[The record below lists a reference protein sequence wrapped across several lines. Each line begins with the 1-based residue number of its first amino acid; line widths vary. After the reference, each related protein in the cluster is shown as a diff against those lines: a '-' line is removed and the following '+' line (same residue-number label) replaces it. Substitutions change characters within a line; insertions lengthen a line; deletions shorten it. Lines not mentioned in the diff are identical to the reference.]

1 MKLVFR
7 SQSVLFLILVTS
19 VINIESVF
27 AKDVIQARYG
37 VAGQFF
43 DVTAVVKEKIT
54 NGSSE
59 ITVANQNF
67 SEDPVPGQLKLLIV
81 TYRDDSGLQEISFK
95 EGETVQLPDLK
106 VIPKIDLAFSEI
118 EKNTDQE
125 QCKTTS
131 EKELS
136 FNIKEFKRR
145 VESATVTI
153 EYNQAD
159 RAAGATGFLVEFKG
173 QKYILT
179 NIHVLEGEATT
190 ESQVIWSEGPRDYRS
205 GIGRISHLSRL
216 RTSYDVFQKQL
227 VTSPLPKIKTTSG
240 DTLQVSPS
248 LLLSEARDIAL
259 IPVKTD
265 LEPLLIADEPAKSGQ
280 DIFVVGNPEAEHTL
294 IVLDGKIDATG
305 PERLELSCVGELKQ
319 GMSGGAVVD
328 SKTGKV
334 IGAIAY
340 AVRKIQNTNNKF
352 DVEQIFINGQLHIVR
367 INDRFER
374 VVRNF
379 AFRIDNINDFQNIT
393 WAQFL
398 TDCGALHAMNERS
411 LNIARAAQAP
421 YINHGNNQMGLF
433 EIPPDFNSSINILYS
448 STISK
453 LRSPQNQIDFNK
465 KWLTFQNTLQN
476 LLNQDM
482 SNPQYKIKT
491 PYIRRMVEQD
501 IFSDRQYLATKLR
514 SLSGKFPS
522 ISEFK

>member
-1 MKLVFR
+1 MVFR
-7 SQSVLFLILVTS
+7 ACYFFFWASSFFC
-19 VINIESVF
+19 IESIF
-27 AKDVIQARYG
+27 AKNVIEARYG
-37 VAGQFF
+37 VAGDFL
-43 DVTAVVKEKIT
+43 DVTTIVKEKIS

-59 ITVANQNF
+59 LTVGDQNF
-67 SEDPVPGQLKLLIV
+67 IEDPVPGKLKVLIV
-81 TYRDDSGLQEISFK
+81 TYRDDSGLQEITFK

-106 VIPKIDLAFSEI
+106 VLPKIDLAFSEI
-118 EKNTDQE
+118 KKNSEQD
-125 QCKTTS
+125 QCKTNS

-136 FNIKEFKRR
+136 FNVNDFKRR

-159 RAAGATGFLVEFKG
+159 RAAGATGFLIEFKG

-190 ESQVIWSEGPRDYRS
+190 ESQLIWSEGPRDYRS

-216 RTSYDVFQKQL
+216 RTSYDIFQKHL
-227 VTSPLPKIKTTSG
+227 ATSPLPKIKTTLG
-240 DTLQVSPS
+240 DTLQASPS

-265 LEPLLIADEPAKSGQ
+265 LEPLSIADEPAKSGQ

-340 AVRKIQNTNNKF
+340 AVRRIQNTNNKF
-352 DVEQIFINGQLHIVR
+352 DVEQIFINGQLHIIRV
-367 INDRFER
+367 NDRFER

-393 WAQFL
+393 WSQFL
-398 TDCGALHAMNERS
+398 TDCGALHAMNEKS

-421 YINHGNNQMGLF
+421 YINHGNSQMGLF
-433 EIPPDFNSSINILYS
+433 EIPPDFNSSVNISYS
-448 STISK
+448 SAINK
-453 LRSPQNQIDFNK
+453 LRSSQNQIDFNK
-465 KWLTFQNTLQN
+465 NWLNFQSTLQN
-476 LLNQDM
+476 LLNQDL

-491 PYIRRMVEQD
+491 SYIRRLVEQD

-522 ISEFK
+522 SSEFK

>member
-7 SQSVLFLILVTS
+7 SQSVLLLILVTS
-19 VINIESVF
+19 AINIESVF

-67 SEDPVPGQLKLLIV
+67 SEDPAPGKLKLLIV
-81 TYRDDSGLQEISFK
+81 TYRDDSGLQEISFH

-106 VIPKIDLAFSEI
+106 VLPKNVSPFLENQKITHQEEVKNIPE
-118 EKNTDQE
+118 QE
-125 QCKTTS
+125 F
-131 EKELS
+131 S
-136 FNIKEFKRR
+136 FNIDDLKHR
-145 VESATVTI
+145 VESVTVTI

-190 ESQVIWSEGPRDYRS
+190 ESQLIWSEGPRDYRS

-227 VTSPLPKIKTTSG
+227 VASPLPKIKTTSG

-265 LEPLLIADEPAKSGQ
+265 LEPLLISDEPPKSGQ
-280 DIFVVGNPEAEHTL
+280 DIFVLGNPEAEHTL
-294 IVLDGKIDATG
+294 VVLDGKIDATG
-305 PERLELSCVGELKQ
+305 PERLELRCIGELKQ
-319 GMSGGAVVD
+319 GMSGGAVVN
-328 SKTGKV
+328 SRTGKV

-340 AVRKIQNTNNKF
+340 AVRKIQTTNNKF
-352 DVEQIFINGQLHIVR
+352 DVEQIFFNGQLHIVR
-367 INDRFER
+367 VSDRFER

-379 AFRIDNINDFQNIT
+379 AFRIDNIGDFQSIT
-393 WAQFL
+393 WEQFL
-398 TDCGALHAMNERS
+398 KDCGALHAMNERS

-421 YINHGNNQMGLF
+421 YINHGNEQMSLF
-433 EIPPDFNSSINILYS
+433 EIPPDFNSSVNILYS
-448 STISK
+448 SSINK
-453 LRSPQNQIDFNK
+453 LRAPQKQIDFNK
-465 KWLTFQNTLQN
+465 KWLTFQSMLQN

-501 IFSDRQYLATKLR
+501 VFSDRQYLATKLR

-522 ISEFK
+522 SSE

>member
-131 EKELS
+131 EKELR

-190 ESQVIWSEGPRDYRS
+190 ESQAIWSEGPRDYRS
-205 GIGRISHLSRL
+205 GIGRIPHLW
-216 RTSYDVFQKQL
+216 
-227 VTSPLPKIKTTSG
+227 
-240 DTLQVSPS
+240 
-248 LLLSEARDIAL
+248 
-259 IPVKTD
+259 
-265 LEPLLIADEPAKSGQ
+265 
-280 DIFVVGNPEAEHTL
+280 
-294 IVLDGKIDATG
+294 
-305 PERLELSCVGELKQ
+305 
-319 GMSGGAVVD
+319 AV
-328 SKTGKV
+328 
-334 IGAIAY
+334 
-340 AVRKIQNTNNKF
+340 
-352 DVEQIFINGQLHIVR
+352 
-367 INDRFER
+367 
-374 VVRNF
+374 
-379 AFRIDNINDFQNIT
+379 
-393 WAQFL
+393 
-398 TDCGALHAMNERS
+398 
-411 LNIARAAQAP
+411 
-421 YINHGNNQMGLF
+421 
-433 EIPPDFNSSINILYS
+433 
-448 STISK
+448 
-453 LRSPQNQIDFNK
+453 
-465 KWLTFQNTLQN
+465 
-476 LLNQDM
+476 
-482 SNPQYKIKT
+482 
-491 PYIRRMVEQD
+491 
-501 IFSDRQYLATKLR
+501 
-514 SLSGKFPS
+514 
-522 ISEFK
+522 